1 MSRLM
6 IGLGLLL
13 DGSIGL
19 LSMLSTQ
26 SSVIL
31 TIAVIMISGL
41 LSSLALH
48 CLSIIIEAN
57 ALPKV
62 LEMEADASISW
73 YGVDGLP
80 VRQQQGG

>member
-19 LSMLSTQ
+19 LSMLS
-26 SSVIL
+26 SPYCLIV
-31 TIAVIMISGL
+31 TIAVVTISGL

-48 CLSIIIEAN
+48 CLSTILEAK

-62 LEMEADASISW
+62 LEMEAGTSTSW
-73 YGVDGLP
+73 TEVDG
-80 VRQQQGG
+80 